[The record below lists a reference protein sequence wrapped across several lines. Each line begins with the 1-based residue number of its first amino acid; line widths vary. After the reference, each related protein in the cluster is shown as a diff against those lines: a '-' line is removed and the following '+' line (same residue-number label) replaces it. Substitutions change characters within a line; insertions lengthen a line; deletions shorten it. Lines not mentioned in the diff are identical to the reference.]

1 MSIFAWIIVGLISG
15 FLARLV
21 LPGEEP
27 GPGGIL
33 GDLIAG
39 IVGAL
44 VGGFIFRSLGIG
56 NVTGINIGSIII
68 AFIGAVIFLVIW
80 RAVAH
85 RGYGTRA
92 SGQV

>member
-1 MSIFAWIIVGLISG
+1 MSILAWIIVGLIAG

-21 LPGEEP
+21 LPGREP

-44 VGGFIFRSLGIG
+44 VGGWIFRALGMG
-56 NVTGINIGSIII
+56 GVTGVNLGSIII
-68 AFIGAVIFLVIW
+68 AFIGAIIFLLVW
-80 RAVAH
+80 RAIAGRGSYGH
-85 RGYGTRA
+85 RP
-92 SGQV
+92 V

>member
-1 MSIFAWIIVGLISG
+1 MSIFAWIIVGLIAG

-27 GPGGIL
+27 GPGGII

-44 VGGFIFRSLGIG
+44 VGGYVFRAMGLGT
-56 NVTGINIGSIII
+56 VTGINLGSIII
-68 AFIGAVIFLVIW
+68 AFIGAVIFLLVW
-80 RAVAH
+80 RAIAGHRHGTAH
-85 RGYGTRA
+85 RT
-92 SGQV
+92 V